1 MTAQRYTK
9 PLVVGMYVISVTQKV
24 LGFSCRNCRFR
35 RFWYL
40 YAVFLWYVYALR
52 RRITDEMP
60 YAIVHQ
66 DSLIKQLMSD
76 KRSGYTRGE
85 QLMDGFRVQIYA
97 SNQQQLAKQEATE
110 LQQRIEPLIDIPIYT
125 ISEPPFWKVRI
136 GNFTTREDANEYKN
150 TFLQLFPELTGS
162 TYIVPDKIIIIR

>member
-1 MTAQRYTK
+1 MKRIIYILSILAMICMTTNAQQLLDTTNILDTMNVLDTTNVFDTINAIK
-9 PLVVGMYVISVTQKV
+9 PTL
-24 LGFSCRNCRFR
+24 
-35 RFWYL
+35 
-40 YAVFLWYVYALR
+40 
-52 RRITDEMP
+52 ITDEMP